1 MSLGVKGLISTSKS
15 GYLHLLVHLFY
26 LFVIVG
32 VILEVARPFRDYQKS
47 GTYSLAEYMLT
58 VG

>member
-32 VILEVARPFRDYQKS
+32 VILEVARPFRVTKNQ
-47 GTYSLAEYMLT
+47 EHT
-58 VG
+58 VSQSTC